1 MAMSVVHGDDHDD
14 GDYDDDCD
22 AMLMV
27 VMMM

>member
-14 GDYDDDCD
+14 GDYDDCD